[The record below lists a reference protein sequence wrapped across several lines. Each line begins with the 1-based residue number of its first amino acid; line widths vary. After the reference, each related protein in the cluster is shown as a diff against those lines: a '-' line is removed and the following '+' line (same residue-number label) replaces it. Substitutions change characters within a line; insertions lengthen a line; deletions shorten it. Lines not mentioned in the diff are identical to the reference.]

1 MCTSRSFES
10 NRSIRSEVRRNAA
23 SLCEIANFDRRVL
36 SSLKIHGQDVRRNP
50 ANVALCTVSQGYG
63 GRAVR
68 GARAGGGAG
77 AGGGGGGGSGG
88 GGGGGGG
95 GRLRGDASARLPLSP
110 RNLCASGAGA
120 RGGAHGATV
129 ATSGIG
135 GTEEAAGSGLPDE
148 PMVHVERSA
157 HQGTW
162 ICCVPCYWLRRSKAV
177 HKALLTFAMMLVTSL
192 LVTSP
197 VLFLITTL
205 PEGEQP
211 RKCAPLDEACVR
223 ERDGPE
229 GVCDTDV
236 CVEASKRILTSM
248 KRGVDPCKDF
258 YKFACGGFR
267 DQQPYQPSAS
277 FNILQAQID
286 ERIHSE
292 RFAQFS

>member
-211 RKCAPLDEACVR
+211 RKCAPLV
-223 ERDGPE
+223 
-229 GVCDTDV
+229 GVLSVFNDRLFF
-236 CVEASKRILTSM
+236 RI
-248 KRGVDPCKDF
+248 RN
-258 YKFACGGFR
+258 A
-267 DQQPYQPSAS
+267 
-277 FNILQAQID
+277 
-286 ERIHSE
+286 
-292 RFAQFS
+292 